1 MKKIYDLVVIGSG
14 LSSLMFL
21 YQYLKKNSGQSIL
34 LLEQKDGFKQDQT
47 FCVWEGP
54 GLPDITN
61 EFKLKP
67 KKSWGKIILN
77 SCNYEIKRD
86 IEPYKYVCFDGKET
100 LESLYNECKIKIT
113 AKKNE
118 LVEQTNY
125 KNDIHIITT
134 NNATYH
140 GKCIVDSRNNIKT
153 HEIKSPLVKQAFV
166 GDEIELTKNLF
177 SPDEVTLMSF
187 KEKNNAIEFTYLL
200 PFSKNRALIETT
212 VFSSSPNL
220 KEIQDSHDVLLK
232 KYEPYT
238 KIRQEKATIPMAI
251 IMPDE
256 EKAVLRIGTGG
267 GMIRASSGYSM
278 RRIANWALA
287 LNEGNIN
294 ANNVSSYKYQFSP
307 LLNWLDKIFL
317 NVILRYPKKGPY
329 LFMTLFKKA
338 NISSLV
344 KFLSDK
350 QSMADLINILLS
362 MPKKLMCKG
371 LFKEKNDVKN

>member
-1 MKKIYDLVVIGSG
+1 MKKIYDLVVIGAG

-34 LLEQKDGFKQDQT
+34 LLEQKDSIEQDQT

-54 GLPDITN
+54 GLPDIIN
-61 EFKLKP
+61 EFELKP
-67 KKSWGKIILN
+67 KKSWDKIVLN

-86 IEPYKYVCFDGKET
+86 IQPYRYVCFDGKEA
-100 LESLYNECKIKIT
+100 LESLYNKCEIKIT

-118 LVEQTNY
+118 LVERTNY
-125 KNDIHIITT
+125 EDNIHSITT

-140 GKCIVDSRNNIKT
+140 GKCIVDSRSNIKV

-166 GDEIELTKNLF
+166 GDEIELTKNHF

-187 KEKNNAIEFTYLL
+187 KERSNVIEFTYLL
-200 PFSKNRALIETT
+200 PFSKNRALVETT

-220 KEIQDSHDVLLK
+220 KEIQDSHDELLK

-238 KIRQEKATIPMAI
+238 KIRQEKAIIPMAVI
-251 IMPDE
+251 IPDE
-256 EKAVLRIGTGG
+256 KKGILKIGTGG

-287 LNEGNIN
+287 LKPGNID
-294 ANNVSSYKYQFSP
+294 ANNASNHRYQFNP
-307 LLNWLDKIFL
+307 LLNWLDKILL
-317 NVILRYPKKGPY
+317 NVILKHPSKGPY
-329 LFMTLFKKA
+329 MFMMLFKKA
-338 NISSLV
+338 NISSLIR
-344 KFLSDK
+344 FLSDK
-350 QSMADLINILLS
+350 PSMADLINILFS
-362 MPKKLMCKG
+362 MPKRLMCKG
-371 LFKEKNDVKN
+371 LFKEKNHVKN